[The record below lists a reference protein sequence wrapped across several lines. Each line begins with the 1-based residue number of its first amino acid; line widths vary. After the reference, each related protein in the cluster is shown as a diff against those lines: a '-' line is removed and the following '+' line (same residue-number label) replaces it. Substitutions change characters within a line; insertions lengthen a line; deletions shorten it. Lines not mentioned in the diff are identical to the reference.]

1 VANPNFF
8 IVCAFFFFV
17 FFFCGFDSLQLTVQ
31 TNKIN
36 AFIPLA
42 EFDRGLAVINLLT
55 RVLARSDAI
64 GTDWHDHPMVL
75 SRTESP
81 IVHRL
86 PATPSTLH
94 WGYFDPRLEPALTV
108 ASGDLVAIETLTHHA
123 GDAPDLLMDAGI
135 SDVFDRVTDRG
146 PGPHLLTGPIAVDG
160 ARPGDVLQVDIL
172 EATPRLPYGS
182 NLAAHWGFLY
192 GEIPVERVTIYE
204 LDTDASLGRA
214 LFAYDWTATPLADQP
229 GTIVSPDEDARQPA
243 LPGVVVPLR
252 PHFGTMGV
260 APAAPQRVSSVPP
273 GDHGGNV
280 DNWRIGAGGTMYY
293 PIQVPGALLSVGDPH
308 VSQGDGE
315 VSGTALESSLNGLLR
330 LTIRRDL
337 PFTVPVLETSTELL
351 VHGFGDALDEAM
363 KSAALRTH
371 GILQSYLGL
380 SRADAYSFMSVAAD
394 FTVTQVVDQ
403 RQGVHG
409 RIDKRCFP
417 RWTGIPA

>member
-1 VANPNFF
+1 
-8 IVCAFFFFV
+8 
-17 FFFCGFDSLQLTVQ
+17 
-31 TNKIN
+31 
-36 AFIPLA
+36 
-42 EFDRGLAVINLLT
+42 
-55 RVLARSDAI
+55 
-64 GTDWHDHPMVL
+64 MVL
-75 SRTESP
+75 SPAASAT
-81 IVHRL
+81 VHRL
-86 PATPSTLH
+86 PATPSTVH
-94 WGYFDPRLEPALTV
+94 WGYFDPRLAPVLTV

-123 GDAPDLLMDAGI
+123 GDAPDLLMDAGVT
-135 SDVFDRVTDRG
+135 DVFDRVTDRG

-160 ARPGDVLQVDIL
+160 ALPGDVLQVDIL

-192 GEIPVERVTIYE
+192 DEIPVERVTIYE

-229 GTIVSPDEDARQPA
+229 GTLVTPHTDARPPPPPAQPGPLVTPDTDARQPA

-260 APAAPQRVSSVPP
+260 APVAPQRVSSVPP

-280 DNWRIGAGGTMYY
+280 DNWRIGAGGRMYY
-293 PIQVPGALLSVGDPH
+293 PVQVRGALLSVGDPH

-315 VSGTALESSLNGLLR
+315 ISGTALEASLNGLLR

-337 PFTVPVLETSTELL
+337 PFTVPVLETATELL
-351 VHGFGDALDEAM
+351 VHGFGDTLDEAM
-363 KSAALRTH
+363 KAAALRTH
-371 GILQSYLGL
+371 AILQSYLGL
-380 SRADAYSFMSVAAD
+380 SAVDAYSFLSVAGD

-417 RWTGIPA
+417 RWTGTPA